1 MNKKFLSAIL
11 FGALMVS
18 STGTFVSCKDYDDDI
33 DELTSRVDGVEGQI
47 KDLEAK
53 INAANWITSVTP
65 ATGGFTVAFNDG
77 SSYTITNGKDGEA
90 GAAGTEWTIS
100 EDGFWVCNG
109 EKTTV
114 KAVGQDGAQGEPG
127 KDAQPEVKKEN
138 GKWYLWNGTEFEE
151 FAGATPATNVPY
163 YYADP
168 TDPNNYVIMVV
179 CDKDGKNEKSVRL
192 PLNEGLAQITVL
204 ENNFNIA
211 YSIAKEGTAWPK
223 WEGGSKEKPAKGEY
237 MVALQT
243 LVDEQKKTV
252 ANFDAQL
259 ASAKKK
265 AASYKQQLEDQTA
278 QIKKLEEEAAA
289 KKKKEEEAR
298 KKQEQERK
306 QQQQANQ
313 TQTIDTGNGAQ
324 QTTGGD
330 PAQVDTGDDAQTT
343 DPGTVDTGNT
353 GKGTDSMNA
362 GAGAVTGGSGVGQQA
377 ANYACNFV
385 GNPYKFGGTSLTN
398 GTDCSG
404 FTQAVYAH
412 FGISLPRDSYS
423 QRSCGTEV
431 SYANAQ
437 PGDIICYAG
446 HVALYLGN
454 GQIVH
459 ASTERTGITYGYAT
473 YRTIL
478 SVRRVS

>member
-1 MNKKFLSAIL
+1 MQKRVCCILLSLIMLMEIVVPVRATTISGVKKEQQKTQNNLNSVNQQITAIQSNQAQAQEQLDQLSDQLVDIL
-11 FGALMVS
+11 TSIDICQDEIAVKEKEIEQAK
-18 STGTFVSCKDYDDDI
+18 KDYEDARKKEEDQYASMKKRIQFMYEQGDSAYLQVLLESQNYADMVNKADYI
-33 DELTSRVDGVEGQI
+33 ESLYEYDKQLLVGYVESKNQVAELKGRLEDEEA
-47 KDLEAK
+47 DLEAS
-53 INAANWITSVTP
+53 N
-65 ATGGFTVAFNDG
+65 
-77 SSYTITNGKDGEA
+77 YELQQEEA
-90 GAAGTEWTIS
+90 
-100 EDGFWVCNG
+100 
-109 EKTTV
+109 
-114 KAVGQDGAQGEPG
+114 
-127 KDAQPEVKKEN
+127 
-138 GKWYLWNGTEFEE
+138 
-151 FAGATPATNVPY
+151 
-163 YYADP
+163 
-168 TDPNNYVIMVV
+168 
-179 CDKDGKNEKSVRL
+179 
-192 PLNEGLAQITVL
+192 
-204 ENNFNIA
+204 
-211 YSIAKEGTAWPK
+211 
-223 WEGGSKEKPAKGEY
+223 
-237 MVALQT
+237 ALQT

-252 ANFDAQL
+252 ADFDAQL

-324 QTTGGD
+324 QTTGDD

-343 DPGTVDTGNT
+343 DPGTVDT

>member
-1 MNKKFLSAIL
+1 MMQKRVCCILLSLIMLMEIVVPVRATTISGVKKEQQKTQNNLNSVNQQITAIQSNQAQAQEELDQLSDQLVDIL
-11 FGALMVS
+11 TSIDICQDEIAVKEKEIEQAK
-18 STGTFVSCKDYDDDI
+18 KDYEDARKKEEDQYASMKKRIQFMYEQGDSAYLQVLLESQNYADMVNKADYI
-33 DELTSRVDGVEGQI
+33 ESLYEYDKQLLAGYVESKNQVAELKGRLEDEEA
-47 KDLEAK
+47 DLEAS
-53 INAANWITSVTP
+53 N
-65 ATGGFTVAFNDG
+65 
-77 SSYTITNGKDGEA
+77 YELQQEEA
-90 GAAGTEWTIS
+90 
-100 EDGFWVCNG
+100 
-109 EKTTV
+109 
-114 KAVGQDGAQGEPG
+114 
-127 KDAQPEVKKEN
+127 
-138 GKWYLWNGTEFEE
+138 
-151 FAGATPATNVPY
+151 
-163 YYADP
+163 
-168 TDPNNYVIMVV
+168 
-179 CDKDGKNEKSVRL
+179 
-192 PLNEGLAQITVL
+192 
-204 ENNFNIA
+204 
-211 YSIAKEGTAWPK
+211 
-223 WEGGSKEKPAKGEY
+223 
-237 MVALQT
+237 ALQT

-252 ANFDAQL
+252 ADFDAQL

-265 AASYKQQLEDQTA
+265 AASYKQQLENQTA

-324 QTTGGD
+324 QTTGDD
-330 PAQVDTGDDAQTT
+330 PAQVDPGDGAQTT
-343 DPGTVDTGNT
+343 DPGTVDT

>member
-1 MNKKFLSAIL
+1 MMQKRVCCILLSLIMLMEIVVPVRATTISGVKKEQQKTQNNLNSVNQQITAIQSNQAQAQEELDQLSDQLVDIL
-11 FGALMVS
+11 TSIDICQDEIAVKEKEIEQAK
-18 STGTFVSCKDYDDDI
+18 KDYEDARKKEEDQYASMKKRIQFMYEQGDSAYLQVLLESQNYADMVNKADYI
-33 DELTSRVDGVEGQI
+33 ESLYEYDKQLLAGYVESKNQVAELKGRLEDEEA
-47 KDLEAK
+47 DLEAS
-53 INAANWITSVTP
+53 N
-65 ATGGFTVAFNDG
+65 
-77 SSYTITNGKDGEA
+77 YELQQEEA
-90 GAAGTEWTIS
+90 
-100 EDGFWVCNG
+100 
-109 EKTTV
+109 
-114 KAVGQDGAQGEPG
+114 
-127 KDAQPEVKKEN
+127 
-138 GKWYLWNGTEFEE
+138 
-151 FAGATPATNVPY
+151 
-163 YYADP
+163 
-168 TDPNNYVIMVV
+168 
-179 CDKDGKNEKSVRL
+179 
-192 PLNEGLAQITVL
+192 
-204 ENNFNIA
+204 
-211 YSIAKEGTAWPK
+211 
-223 WEGGSKEKPAKGEY
+223 
-237 MVALQT
+237 ALQT

-252 ANFDAQL
+252 ADFDAQL

-306 QQQQANQ
+306 QQQQASQ

-324 QTTGGD
+324 QTTGDD

-343 DPGTVDTGNT
+343 DSGTVDT

>member
-1 MNKKFLSAIL
+1 MQKRVCCILLSFIMLMEIVVPVRATTISGVKKEQQKTQNNLNSVNQQITAIQSDQAQAQEELDQLSDQLVDIL
-11 FGALMVS
+11 TSIDICQDEIAVKEKEIEQAK
-18 STGTFVSCKDYDDDI
+18 KDYEDARKKEEDQYASMKKRIQFMYEQGDSAYMQVLLESQNYADMVNKADYI
-33 DELTSRVDGVEGQI
+33 ESLYEYDKQLLAGYVESKNQVAELKGRLEDEEA
-47 KDLEAK
+47 DLEAS
-53 INAANWITSVTP
+53 N
-65 ATGGFTVAFNDG
+65 
-77 SSYTITNGKDGEA
+77 YELQQEEA
-90 GAAGTEWTIS
+90 
-100 EDGFWVCNG
+100 
-109 EKTTV
+109 
-114 KAVGQDGAQGEPG
+114 
-127 KDAQPEVKKEN
+127 
-138 GKWYLWNGTEFEE
+138 
-151 FAGATPATNVPY
+151 
-163 YYADP
+163 
-168 TDPNNYVIMVV
+168 
-179 CDKDGKNEKSVRL
+179 
-192 PLNEGLAQITVL
+192 
-204 ENNFNIA
+204 
-211 YSIAKEGTAWPK
+211 
-223 WEGGSKEKPAKGEY
+223 
-237 MVALQT
+237 ALQT

-343 DPGTVDTGNT
+343 DPGTVDT

>member
-1 MNKKFLSAIL
+1 MQKRVCCILLSLIMFMEIVVPVRATTISGVKKEQQKTQNNLNSVNQQITAIQSDQAQAQEELDQLSDQLVDIL
-11 FGALMVS
+11 TSIDICQDEIAVKEKEIEQAK
-18 STGTFVSCKDYDDDI
+18 KDYEDARKKEEDQYASMKKRIQFMYEQGDSAYMQVLLESQNYADMVNKADYI
-33 DELTSRVDGVEGQI
+33 ESLYEYDKQLLAGYVESKNQVAELKGRLEDEEA
-47 KDLEAK
+47 DLEAS
-53 INAANWITSVTP
+53 N
-65 ATGGFTVAFNDG
+65 
-77 SSYTITNGKDGEA
+77 YELQQEEA
-90 GAAGTEWTIS
+90 
-100 EDGFWVCNG
+100 
-109 EKTTV
+109 
-114 KAVGQDGAQGEPG
+114 
-127 KDAQPEVKKEN
+127 
-138 GKWYLWNGTEFEE
+138 
-151 FAGATPATNVPY
+151 
-163 YYADP
+163 
-168 TDPNNYVIMVV
+168 
-179 CDKDGKNEKSVRL
+179 
-192 PLNEGLAQITVL
+192 
-204 ENNFNIA
+204 
-211 YSIAKEGTAWPK
+211 
-223 WEGGSKEKPAKGEY
+223 
-237 MVALQT
+237 ALQT

-252 ANFDAQL
+252 ADFDAQL

-324 QTTGGD
+324 QTTGDD

-343 DPGTVDTGNT
+343 DPGTVDT

>member
-1 MNKKFLSAIL
+1 MQKRVCCILLSLIMLMEIVVPVRATTISGVKKEQQKTQNNLNSVNQQITAIQSNQAQAQEELDQLSDQLVDIL
-11 FGALMVS
+11 TSIDICQDEIAVKEKEIEQAK
-18 STGTFVSCKDYDDDI
+18 KDYEDARKKEEDQYASMKKRIQFMYEQGDSAYLQVLLESQNYADMVNKADYI
-33 DELTSRVDGVEGQI
+33 ESLYEYDKQLLAGYVESKNQVAELKGRLEDEEA
-47 KDLEAK
+47 DLEAS
-53 INAANWITSVTP
+53 N
-65 ATGGFTVAFNDG
+65 
-77 SSYTITNGKDGEA
+77 YELQQEEA
-90 GAAGTEWTIS
+90 
-100 EDGFWVCNG
+100 
-109 EKTTV
+109 
-114 KAVGQDGAQGEPG
+114 
-127 KDAQPEVKKEN
+127 
-138 GKWYLWNGTEFEE
+138 
-151 FAGATPATNVPY
+151 
-163 YYADP
+163 
-168 TDPNNYVIMVV
+168 
-179 CDKDGKNEKSVRL
+179 
-192 PLNEGLAQITVL
+192 
-204 ENNFNIA
+204 
-211 YSIAKEGTAWPK
+211 
-223 WEGGSKEKPAKGEY
+223 
-237 MVALQT
+237 ALQT

-252 ANFDAQL
+252 ADFDAQL

-289 KKKKEEEAR
+289 KKKREEEAR

-324 QTTGGD
+324 QTTGDD

-343 DPGTVDTGNT
+343 DPGTVDT

>member
-1 MNKKFLSAIL
+1 MFTEIVVPVRATTISGVKKEQQKTQNNLNSVNQQITAIQSNQAQAQEQLDQLSDQLVDIL
-11 FGALMVS
+11 TSIDICQDEIAVKEKEIEQAK
-18 STGTFVSCKDYDDDI
+18 KDYEDARKKEEDQYASMKKRIQFMYEQGDSAYLQVLLESQNYADMVNKADYI
-33 DELTSRVDGVEGQI
+33 ESLYEYDKQLLAGYVESKDQVAELKGRLEDEEA
-47 KDLEAK
+47 DLEAS
-53 INAANWITSVTP
+53 N
-65 ATGGFTVAFNDG
+65 
-77 SSYTITNGKDGEA
+77 YELQQEEA
-90 GAAGTEWTIS
+90 
-100 EDGFWVCNG
+100 
-109 EKTTV
+109 
-114 KAVGQDGAQGEPG
+114 
-127 KDAQPEVKKEN
+127 
-138 GKWYLWNGTEFEE
+138 
-151 FAGATPATNVPY
+151 
-163 YYADP
+163 
-168 TDPNNYVIMVV
+168 
-179 CDKDGKNEKSVRL
+179 
-192 PLNEGLAQITVL
+192 
-204 ENNFNIA
+204 
-211 YSIAKEGTAWPK
+211 
-223 WEGGSKEKPAKGEY
+223 
-237 MVALQT
+237 ALQT

-252 ANFDAQL
+252 ADFDAQL

-313 TQTIDTGNGAQ
+313 TQTVDTGNGAQ
-324 QTTGGD
+324 QTTGDD

-343 DPGTVDTGNT
+343 DPGTVDTGNDS
-353 GKGTDSMNA
+353 KGTDSMNA

>member
-1 MNKKFLSAIL
+1 MQKRVCCILLSLIMIMEIVVPVRATTISGVKKEQQKTQNNLNSVNQQITAIQSNQAQAQEELDQLSDRLVDIL
-11 FGALMVS
+11 TSIDICQDEIAVKEKEIEQAK
-18 STGTFVSCKDYDDDI
+18 KDYEDARKKEEDQYASMKKRIQFMYEQGDSAYLQVLLESQNYADMVNKADYI
-33 DELTSRVDGVEGQI
+33 ESLYEYDKQLLAGYVESKNQVAELKGRLEDEEA
-47 KDLEAK
+47 DLEAS
-53 INAANWITSVTP
+53 N
-65 ATGGFTVAFNDG
+65 
-77 SSYTITNGKDGEA
+77 YELQQEEA
-90 GAAGTEWTIS
+90 
-100 EDGFWVCNG
+100 
-109 EKTTV
+109 
-114 KAVGQDGAQGEPG
+114 
-127 KDAQPEVKKEN
+127 
-138 GKWYLWNGTEFEE
+138 
-151 FAGATPATNVPY
+151 
-163 YYADP
+163 
-168 TDPNNYVIMVV
+168 
-179 CDKDGKNEKSVRL
+179 
-192 PLNEGLAQITVL
+192 
-204 ENNFNIA
+204 
-211 YSIAKEGTAWPK
+211 
-223 WEGGSKEKPAKGEY
+223 
-237 MVALQT
+237 ALQT

-252 ANFDAQL
+252 ADFDAQL

-324 QTTGGD
+324 QTTGDD
-330 PAQVDTGDDAQTT
+330 PAQVDPGDGAQTT
-343 DPGTVDTGNT
+343 DPGTVDT

>member
-1 MNKKFLSAIL
+1 MQKRVCCIL
-11 FGALMVS
+11 LGLIMLMEIAVP
-18 STGTFVSCKDYDDDI
+18 V
-33 DELTSRVDGVEGQI
+33 R
-47 KDLEAK
+47 
-53 INAANWITSVTP
+53 
-65 ATGGFTVAFNDG
+65 AT
-77 SSYTITNGKDGEA
+77 
-90 GAAGTEWTIS
+90 TIS
-100 EDGFWVCNG
+100 G
-109 EKTTV
+109 
-114 KAVGQDGAQGEPG
+114 
-127 KDAQPEVKKEN
+127 VKKEQQKTQN
-138 GKWYLWNGTEFEE
+138 NLNSVNQQITAIQSNQAQAQEELDQLSDQLVDILTSIDICQDEIAVKEKEIEQAKKDYEDAQKKEDDQYASMKKRIQFMYEQGDSAYLQVLLESQN
-151 FAGATPATNVPY
+151 
-163 YYADP
+163 YADMVNKA
-168 TDPNNYVIMVV
+168 DYIESLYEYDKQLLSDYVESKNQVAELKGRLEDEEADLQASNY
-179 CDKDGKNEKSVRL
+179 EL
-192 PLNEGLAQITVL
+192 QQEEA
-204 ENNFNIA
+204 
-211 YSIAKEGTAWPK
+211 
-223 WEGGSKEKPAKGEY
+223 
-237 MVALQT
+237 ALQT

-265 AASYKQQLEDQTA
+265 AATYKQQLEDQTA

-306 QQQQANQ
+306 QQQAGQ
-313 TQTIDTGNGAQ
+313 TPAVDTGNGTQ
-324 QTTGGD
+324 QTTGDD
-330 PAQVDTGDDAQTT
+330 PAQVDTGDNSQTT
-343 DPGTVDTGNT
+343 DPGTVDTNEN
-353 GKGTDSMNA
+353 KGTDSMNA

-412 FGISLPRDSYS
+412 FGISIPRDSYS

>member
-1 MNKKFLSAIL
+1 MQKRVCCILLSLIMFMEIVVPVRATTISGVKKEQQKTQNNLNSVNQQITAIQSNQAQAQEQLDQLSDQLVDIL
-11 FGALMVS
+11 TSIDICQDEIAVKEKEIEQAK
-18 STGTFVSCKDYDDDI
+18 KDYEDARKKEEDQYASMKKRIQFMYEQGDSAYLQVLLESQNYADMVNKADYI
-33 DELTSRVDGVEGQI
+33 ESLYEYDKQLLAGYVESKNQVAELKGRLEDEEA
-47 KDLEAK
+47 DLEAS
-53 INAANWITSVTP
+53 N
-65 ATGGFTVAFNDG
+65 
-77 SSYTITNGKDGEA
+77 YELQQEEA
-90 GAAGTEWTIS
+90 
-100 EDGFWVCNG
+100 
-109 EKTTV
+109 
-114 KAVGQDGAQGEPG
+114 
-127 KDAQPEVKKEN
+127 
-138 GKWYLWNGTEFEE
+138 
-151 FAGATPATNVPY
+151 
-163 YYADP
+163 
-168 TDPNNYVIMVV
+168 
-179 CDKDGKNEKSVRL
+179 
-192 PLNEGLAQITVL
+192 
-204 ENNFNIA
+204 
-211 YSIAKEGTAWPK
+211 
-223 WEGGSKEKPAKGEY
+223 
-237 MVALQT
+237 ALQT

-252 ANFDAQL
+252 ADFDAQL

-306 QQQQANQ
+306 KQQQANQ
-313 TQTIDTGNGAQ
+313 AQTVDTGNGAQ
-324 QTTGGD
+324 QTTGDD
-330 PAQVDTGDDAQTT
+330 PAQVDTGDDVQTT
-343 DPGTVDTGNT
+343 DPGTVDTGNDS
-353 GKGTDSMNA
+353 KGTDSMNA

>member
-1 MNKKFLSAIL
+1 MQKRVCCILLSLIMLMEIVVPVRATTISGVKKEQQKTQNNLNSVNQQITAIQSNQAQAQEELDQLSDQLVDIL
-11 FGALMVS
+11 TSIDICQDEIAVKEKEIEQAK
-18 STGTFVSCKDYDDDI
+18 KDYEDARKKEEDQYASMKKRIQFMYEQGDSAYLQVLLESQNYADMVNKADYI
-33 DELTSRVDGVEGQI
+33 ESLYEYDKQLLAGYVESKNQVAELKGRLEDEEA
-47 KDLEAK
+47 DLEAS
-53 INAANWITSVTP
+53 N
-65 ATGGFTVAFNDG
+65 
-77 SSYTITNGKDGEA
+77 YELQQEEA
-90 GAAGTEWTIS
+90 
-100 EDGFWVCNG
+100 
-109 EKTTV
+109 
-114 KAVGQDGAQGEPG
+114 
-127 KDAQPEVKKEN
+127 
-138 GKWYLWNGTEFEE
+138 
-151 FAGATPATNVPY
+151 
-163 YYADP
+163 
-168 TDPNNYVIMVV
+168 
-179 CDKDGKNEKSVRL
+179 
-192 PLNEGLAQITVL
+192 
-204 ENNFNIA
+204 
-211 YSIAKEGTAWPK
+211 
-223 WEGGSKEKPAKGEY
+223 
-237 MVALQT
+237 ALQT

-252 ANFDAQL
+252 ADFDAQL

-324 QTTGGD
+324 QTTGDD
-330 PAQVDTGDDAQTT
+330 PAQVDPGDDAQTT
-343 DPGTVDTGNT
+343 DPGTVDT

>member
-1 MNKKFLSAIL
+1 MQKRVCCILLSLIMLMEIVVPVRATTISGVKKEQQKTQNNLNSVNQQITAIQSNQAQAQEQLDQLSDQLVDIL
-11 FGALMVS
+11 TSIDICQDEIAVKEKEIEQAK
-18 STGTFVSCKDYDDDI
+18 KDYEDARKKEEDQYASMKKRIQFMYEQGDSAYLQVLLESQNYADMVNKADYI
-33 DELTSRVDGVEGQI
+33 ESLYEYDKQLLAGYVESKNQVAELKGRLEDEEA
-47 KDLEAK
+47 DLEAS
-53 INAANWITSVTP
+53 N
-65 ATGGFTVAFNDG
+65 
-77 SSYTITNGKDGEA
+77 YELQQEEA
-90 GAAGTEWTIS
+90 
-100 EDGFWVCNG
+100 
-109 EKTTV
+109 
-114 KAVGQDGAQGEPG
+114 
-127 KDAQPEVKKEN
+127 
-138 GKWYLWNGTEFEE
+138 
-151 FAGATPATNVPY
+151 
-163 YYADP
+163 
-168 TDPNNYVIMVV
+168 
-179 CDKDGKNEKSVRL
+179 
-192 PLNEGLAQITVL
+192 
-204 ENNFNIA
+204 
-211 YSIAKEGTAWPK
+211 
-223 WEGGSKEKPAKGEY
+223 
-237 MVALQT
+237 ALQT

-252 ANFDAQL
+252 ADFDAQL

-313 TQTIDTGNGAQ
+313 TRTIDTGNGAQ

>member
-1 MNKKFLSAIL
+1 MQKRVCCILLSFIMLMEIVVPVRATTISGVKKEQQKTQNNLNSVNQQITAIQSDQAQAQEELDQLSDQLVDIL
-11 FGALMVS
+11 TSIDICQDEIEVKEKEIKKEK
-18 STGTFVSCKDYDDDI
+18 KDYEDARKKEEDQYASMKKRIQFMYEQGDSAYLQVLLESQNYADMVNKADYI
-33 DELTSRVDGVEGQI
+33 ESLYEYDKQLLAGYVESKNQVAELKGRLEDEEA
-47 KDLEAK
+47 DLEAS
-53 INAANWITSVTP
+53 N
-65 ATGGFTVAFNDG
+65 
-77 SSYTITNGKDGEA
+77 YELQQEEA
-90 GAAGTEWTIS
+90 
-100 EDGFWVCNG
+100 
-109 EKTTV
+109 
-114 KAVGQDGAQGEPG
+114 
-127 KDAQPEVKKEN
+127 
-138 GKWYLWNGTEFEE
+138 
-151 FAGATPATNVPY
+151 
-163 YYADP
+163 
-168 TDPNNYVIMVV
+168 
-179 CDKDGKNEKSVRL
+179 
-192 PLNEGLAQITVL
+192 
-204 ENNFNIA
+204 
-211 YSIAKEGTAWPK
+211 
-223 WEGGSKEKPAKGEY
+223 
-237 MVALQT
+237 ALQT

-306 QQQQANQ
+306 QQQANQ

>member
-1 MNKKFLSAIL
+1 MQKRVCCILLSLIM
-11 FGALMVS
+11 LMEIV
-18 STGTFVSCKDYDDDI
+18 VPV
-33 DELTSRVDGVEGQI
+33 R
-47 KDLEAK
+47 
-53 INAANWITSVTP
+53 
-65 ATGGFTVAFNDG
+65 AT
-77 SSYTITNGKDGEA
+77 
-90 GAAGTEWTIS
+90 TIS
-100 EDGFWVCNG
+100 G
-109 EKTTV
+109 
-114 KAVGQDGAQGEPG
+114 
-127 KDAQPEVKKEN
+127 VKKEQQKTQN
-138 GKWYLWNGTEFEE
+138 NLNSVNQQITAIQSNQAQAQEELDQLSDQLVDILTSIDICQDEIAVKEKEIEQAKKDYEDARKKEEDQYASMKKRIQFMYEQGDSAYLQVLLESQN
-151 FAGATPATNVPY
+151 
-163 YYADP
+163 YADMVNKA
-168 TDPNNYVIMVV
+168 DYIESLYEYDKQLLAGYVESKNQVAELKGRLEDEEAGLEASNY
-179 CDKDGKNEKSVRL
+179 EL
-192 PLNEGLAQITVL
+192 QQEEA
-204 ENNFNIA
+204 
-211 YSIAKEGTAWPK
+211 
-223 WEGGSKEKPAKGEY
+223 
-237 MVALQT
+237 ALQT

-252 ANFDAQL
+252 ADFDAQL

-324 QTTGGD
+324 QTTGDD

-343 DPGTVDTGNT
+343 DPGTVDT

>member
-1 MNKKFLSAIL
+1 MQKRVCCILLSLIMFMEIVVPVRATTISGVKKEQQKTQNNLNSVNQQITAIQSNQAQAQEQLDQLSDQLVDIL
-11 FGALMVS
+11 TSIDICQDEIAVKEKEIEQAK
-18 STGTFVSCKDYDDDI
+18 KDYEDARKKEEDQYASMKKRIQFMYEQGDSAYLQVLLESQNYADMVNKADYI
-33 DELTSRVDGVEGQI
+33 ESLYEYDKQLLAGYVESKNQVAELKGRLEDEEA
-47 KDLEAK
+47 DLEAS
-53 INAANWITSVTP
+53 N
-65 ATGGFTVAFNDG
+65 
-77 SSYTITNGKDGEA
+77 YELQQEEA
-90 GAAGTEWTIS
+90 
-100 EDGFWVCNG
+100 
-109 EKTTV
+109 
-114 KAVGQDGAQGEPG
+114 
-127 KDAQPEVKKEN
+127 
-138 GKWYLWNGTEFEE
+138 
-151 FAGATPATNVPY
+151 
-163 YYADP
+163 
-168 TDPNNYVIMVV
+168 
-179 CDKDGKNEKSVRL
+179 
-192 PLNEGLAQITVL
+192 
-204 ENNFNIA
+204 
-211 YSIAKEGTAWPK
+211 
-223 WEGGSKEKPAKGEY
+223 
-237 MVALQT
+237 ALQT

-252 ANFDAQL
+252 ADFDAQL

-324 QTTGGD
+324 QTTGDD

-343 DPGTVDTGNT
+343 DPGTVDT

>member
-1 MNKKFLSAIL
+1 MQKRVCCILLSLIMLMEIVVPVRATTISGVKKEQQKTQNNLNSVNQQITAIQSNQAQAQEELDQLSDQLVDIL
-11 FGALMVS
+11 TSIDICQDEIAVKEKEIEQAK
-18 STGTFVSCKDYDDDI
+18 KDYEDARKKEEDQYASMKKRIQFMYEQGDSAYLQVLLESQNYADMVNKADYI
-33 DELTSRVDGVEGQI
+33 ESLYEYDKQLLAGYVESKNQVAELKGRLEDEEA
-47 KDLEAK
+47 DLEAS
-53 INAANWITSVTP
+53 N
-65 ATGGFTVAFNDG
+65 
-77 SSYTITNGKDGEA
+77 YELQQEEA
-90 GAAGTEWTIS
+90 
-100 EDGFWVCNG
+100 
-109 EKTTV
+109 
-114 KAVGQDGAQGEPG
+114 
-127 KDAQPEVKKEN
+127 
-138 GKWYLWNGTEFEE
+138 
-151 FAGATPATNVPY
+151 
-163 YYADP
+163 
-168 TDPNNYVIMVV
+168 
-179 CDKDGKNEKSVRL
+179 
-192 PLNEGLAQITVL
+192 
-204 ENNFNIA
+204 
-211 YSIAKEGTAWPK
+211 
-223 WEGGSKEKPAKGEY
+223 
-237 MVALQT
+237 ALQT

-252 ANFDAQL
+252 ADFDAQL

-289 KKKKEEEAR
+289 KKKKEEEAK

-324 QTTGGD
+324 QTTGDD

-343 DPGTVDTGNT
+343 DPGTVDT

>member
-1 MNKKFLSAIL
+1 MQKRVCCILLSLIMFMEIVVPVRATTISGVKKEQQKTQNNLNSVNQQITAIQSNQAQAQEEL
-11 FGALMVS
+11 DQLNDQLVDILTSIDICQDEIAVKEKEIEQAK
-18 STGTFVSCKDYDDDI
+18 KDYEDARKKEEDQYASMKKRIQFMYEQGDSAYLQVLLESQNYADMVNKADYI
-33 DELTSRVDGVEGQI
+33 ESLYEYDKQLLAGYVESKNQVAELKGRLEDEEA
-47 KDLEAK
+47 DLEAS
-53 INAANWITSVTP
+53 N
-65 ATGGFTVAFNDG
+65 
-77 SSYTITNGKDGEA
+77 YELQQEEA
-90 GAAGTEWTIS
+90 
-100 EDGFWVCNG
+100 
-109 EKTTV
+109 
-114 KAVGQDGAQGEPG
+114 
-127 KDAQPEVKKEN
+127 
-138 GKWYLWNGTEFEE
+138 
-151 FAGATPATNVPY
+151 
-163 YYADP
+163 
-168 TDPNNYVIMVV
+168 
-179 CDKDGKNEKSVRL
+179 
-192 PLNEGLAQITVL
+192 
-204 ENNFNIA
+204 
-211 YSIAKEGTAWPK
+211 
-223 WEGGSKEKPAKGEY
+223 
-237 MVALQT
+237 ALQT

-252 ANFDAQL
+252 ADFDAQL

-324 QTTGGD
+324 QTTGDD

-343 DPGTVDTGNT
+343 DPGTVDT

>member
-1 MNKKFLSAIL
+1 MMKKRVCCILLSLIMFMEIVVPVRATTISGVKKEQQKTQNNLNSVNQQITAIQSDQAQAQEEL
-11 FGALMVS
+11 DQLSDRLVDILTSIDICQDEIAVKEKEIEQAK
-18 STGTFVSCKDYDDDI
+18 KDYEDARKKEEDQYASMKKRIQFMYEQGDSAYLQVLLESQNYADMVNKADYI
-33 DELTSRVDGVEGQI
+33 ESLYEYDKQLLAGYVESKNQVAELKGRLEDEEA
-47 KDLEAK
+47 DLEAS
-53 INAANWITSVTP
+53 N
-65 ATGGFTVAFNDG
+65 
-77 SSYTITNGKDGEA
+77 YELQQEEA
-90 GAAGTEWTIS
+90 
-100 EDGFWVCNG
+100 
-109 EKTTV
+109 
-114 KAVGQDGAQGEPG
+114 
-127 KDAQPEVKKEN
+127 
-138 GKWYLWNGTEFEE
+138 
-151 FAGATPATNVPY
+151 
-163 YYADP
+163 
-168 TDPNNYVIMVV
+168 
-179 CDKDGKNEKSVRL
+179 
-192 PLNEGLAQITVL
+192 
-204 ENNFNIA
+204 
-211 YSIAKEGTAWPK
+211 
-223 WEGGSKEKPAKGEY
+223 
-237 MVALQT
+237 ALQT

-252 ANFDAQL
+252 ADFDAQL

-324 QTTGGD
+324 QTTGDD

-343 DPGTVDTGNT
+343 DPGTVDT

>member
-1 MNKKFLSAIL
+1 MQKRVCCILLSLIMLMEIVVPVRATTISGVKKEQQKTQNNLNSVNQQITAIQSNQAQAQEELDQLSDQLVDIL
-11 FGALMVS
+11 TSIDICQDEIAVKEKEIEQAK
-18 STGTFVSCKDYDDDI
+18 KDYEDARKKEEDQYASMKKRIQFMYEQGDSAYLQVLLESQNYADMVNKADYI
-33 DELTSRVDGVEGQI
+33 ESLYEYDKQLLAGYVESKNQVAELKGRLEDEEA
-47 KDLEAK
+47 DLEAS
-53 INAANWITSVTP
+53 N
-65 ATGGFTVAFNDG
+65 
-77 SSYTITNGKDGEA
+77 YELQQEEA
-90 GAAGTEWTIS
+90 
-100 EDGFWVCNG
+100 
-109 EKTTV
+109 
-114 KAVGQDGAQGEPG
+114 
-127 KDAQPEVKKEN
+127 
-138 GKWYLWNGTEFEE
+138 
-151 FAGATPATNVPY
+151 
-163 YYADP
+163 
-168 TDPNNYVIMVV
+168 
-179 CDKDGKNEKSVRL
+179 
-192 PLNEGLAQITVL
+192 
-204 ENNFNIA
+204 
-211 YSIAKEGTAWPK
+211 
-223 WEGGSKEKPAKGEY
+223 
-237 MVALQT
+237 ALQT

-252 ANFDAQL
+252 ADFDAQL

-306 QQQQANQ
+306 QQQQASQ

-324 QTTGGD
+324 QTTGDD

-343 DPGTVDTGNT
+343 DPGTVDT

>member
-1 MNKKFLSAIL
+1 MQKRVCCILLSLIMFMEIVVPVRATTISGVKKEQQKTQNNLNSVNQQITAIQSDQAQAQEQLDQLSDQLVDIL
-11 FGALMVS
+11 TSIDICQDEIAVKEKEIEQAK
-18 STGTFVSCKDYDDDI
+18 KDYEDARKKEEDQYASMKKRIQFMYEQGDSAYLQVLLESQNYADMVNKADYI
-33 DELTSRVDGVEGQI
+33 ESLYEYDKQLLAGYVESKNQVAKLKGRLEDEEA
-47 KDLEAK
+47 DLEAS
-53 INAANWITSVTP
+53 N
-65 ATGGFTVAFNDG
+65 
-77 SSYTITNGKDGEA
+77 YELQQEEA
-90 GAAGTEWTIS
+90 
-100 EDGFWVCNG
+100 
-109 EKTTV
+109 
-114 KAVGQDGAQGEPG
+114 
-127 KDAQPEVKKEN
+127 
-138 GKWYLWNGTEFEE
+138 
-151 FAGATPATNVPY
+151 
-163 YYADP
+163 
-168 TDPNNYVIMVV
+168 
-179 CDKDGKNEKSVRL
+179 
-192 PLNEGLAQITVL
+192 
-204 ENNFNIA
+204 
-211 YSIAKEGTAWPK
+211 
-223 WEGGSKEKPAKGEY
+223 
-237 MVALQT
+237 ALQT

-252 ANFDAQL
+252 ADFDAQL

-306 QQQQANQ
+306 QQQQASQ

-324 QTTGGD
+324 QTTGDD

-343 DPGTVDTGNT
+343 DPGTVDT

>member
-1 MNKKFLSAIL
+1 MQKRVCCILLSLIVLMEIVVPVRATTISGVKKEQQKTQNNLNSVNQQITAIQSNQAQAQEELDQLSDQLVDIL
-11 FGALMVS
+11 TSIDICQDEIAVKEKEIEQAK
-18 STGTFVSCKDYDDDI
+18 KDYEDARKKEEDQYASMKKRIQFMYEQGDSAYLQVLLESQNYADMVNKADYI
-33 DELTSRVDGVEGQI
+33 ESLYEYDKQLLAGYVESKNQVAELKGRLEDEEA
-47 KDLEAK
+47 DLEAS
-53 INAANWITSVTP
+53 N
-65 ATGGFTVAFNDG
+65 
-77 SSYTITNGKDGEA
+77 YELQQEEA
-90 GAAGTEWTIS
+90 
-100 EDGFWVCNG
+100 
-109 EKTTV
+109 
-114 KAVGQDGAQGEPG
+114 
-127 KDAQPEVKKEN
+127 
-138 GKWYLWNGTEFEE
+138 
-151 FAGATPATNVPY
+151 
-163 YYADP
+163 
-168 TDPNNYVIMVV
+168 
-179 CDKDGKNEKSVRL
+179 
-192 PLNEGLAQITVL
+192 
-204 ENNFNIA
+204 
-211 YSIAKEGTAWPK
+211 
-223 WEGGSKEKPAKGEY
+223 
-237 MVALQT
+237 ALQT

-252 ANFDAQL
+252 ADFDAQL

-324 QTTGGD
+324 QTTGDD
-330 PAQVDTGDDAQTT
+330 PAQVDPGDDAQTT
-343 DPGTVDTGNT
+343 DPGTVDT

>member
-1 MNKKFLSAIL
+1 MQKRVCCILLSLIMLMEIVVPVRATTISGVKKEQQKTQNNLNSVNQQITAIQSNQAQAQEELDQLSDQLVDIL
-11 FGALMVS
+11 TSIDICQDEIAVKEKEIEQAK
-18 STGTFVSCKDYDDDI
+18 KDYEDARKKEEDQYASMKKRIQFMYEQGDSAYLQVLLESQNYADMVNKADYI
-33 DELTSRVDGVEGQI
+33 ESLYEYDKQLLAGYVESKNQVAELKGRLEDEEA
-47 KDLEAK
+47 DLEAS
-53 INAANWITSVTP
+53 N
-65 ATGGFTVAFNDG
+65 
-77 SSYTITNGKDGEA
+77 YELQQEEA
-90 GAAGTEWTIS
+90 
-100 EDGFWVCNG
+100 
-109 EKTTV
+109 
-114 KAVGQDGAQGEPG
+114 
-127 KDAQPEVKKEN
+127 
-138 GKWYLWNGTEFEE
+138 
-151 FAGATPATNVPY
+151 
-163 YYADP
+163 
-168 TDPNNYVIMVV
+168 
-179 CDKDGKNEKSVRL
+179 
-192 PLNEGLAQITVL
+192 
-204 ENNFNIA
+204 
-211 YSIAKEGTAWPK
+211 
-223 WEGGSKEKPAKGEY
+223 
-237 MVALQT
+237 ALQT

-252 ANFDAQL
+252 ADFDAQL

-306 QQQQANQ
+306 QQQQASQ

-324 QTTGGD
+324 QTTGDD

-343 DPGTVDTGNT
+343 DPGTVDT

-398 GTDCSG
+398 GTACSG

-412 FGISLPRDSYS
+412 VGISLPRDSYS

>member
-1 MNKKFLSAIL
+1 MQKRVCCILLSFIMLMEIVVPVRATTISGIKKEQQKTQNNLNSVNQQITAIQSNQAQAQEELDQLSDQLVDIL
-11 FGALMVS
+11 TSIDICQDEIAVKEKEIEQAK
-18 STGTFVSCKDYDDDI
+18 KDYEDARKKEEDQYASMKKRIQFMYEQGDSAYLQVLLESQNYADMVNKADYI
-33 DELTSRVDGVEGQI
+33 ESLYEYDKQLLAGYVESKNQVAELKGRLEDEEA
-47 KDLEAK
+47 DLEAS
-53 INAANWITSVTP
+53 N
-65 ATGGFTVAFNDG
+65 
-77 SSYTITNGKDGEA
+77 YELQQEEA
-90 GAAGTEWTIS
+90 
-100 EDGFWVCNG
+100 V
-109 EKTTV
+109 
-114 KAVGQDGAQGEPG
+114 
-127 KDAQPEVKKEN
+127 
-138 GKWYLWNGTEFEE
+138 
-151 FAGATPATNVPY
+151 
-163 YYADP
+163 
-168 TDPNNYVIMVV
+168 
-179 CDKDGKNEKSVRL
+179 
-192 PLNEGLAQITVL
+192 
-204 ENNFNIA
+204 
-211 YSIAKEGTAWPK
+211 
-223 WEGGSKEKPAKGEY
+223 
-237 MVALQT
+237 LQT

-252 ANFDAQL
+252 ADFDAQL

-265 AASYKQQLEDQTA
+265 AASYKQQLEDQTV

-324 QTTGGD
+324 QTTGDD

-343 DPGTVDTGNT
+343 DPGTVDT

-459 ASTERTGITYGYAT
+459 ASTERTGITYGSAT

>member
-1 MNKKFLSAIL
+1 MQKRVCCILLSFIMLMEIVVPVTATTISGVKKEQQKTQNNLNSVNQQITAIQSDQAQAQEELDQLSDQLVDIL
-11 FGALMVS
+11 TSIDICQDEIAVKEKEIEQAK
-18 STGTFVSCKDYDDDI
+18 KDYEDARKKEEDQYASMKKRIQFMYEQGDSAYLQVLLESQNYADMVNKADYI
-33 DELTSRVDGVEGQI
+33 ESLYEYDKQLLAGYVESKNQVAELKGRLEDEEA
-47 KDLEAK
+47 DLEAS
-53 INAANWITSVTP
+53 N
-65 ATGGFTVAFNDG
+65 
-77 SSYTITNGKDGEA
+77 YELQQEEA
-90 GAAGTEWTIS
+90 
-100 EDGFWVCNG
+100 
-109 EKTTV
+109 
-114 KAVGQDGAQGEPG
+114 
-127 KDAQPEVKKEN
+127 
-138 GKWYLWNGTEFEE
+138 
-151 FAGATPATNVPY
+151 
-163 YYADP
+163 
-168 TDPNNYVIMVV
+168 
-179 CDKDGKNEKSVRL
+179 
-192 PLNEGLAQITVL
+192 
-204 ENNFNIA
+204 
-211 YSIAKEGTAWPK
+211 
-223 WEGGSKEKPAKGEY
+223 
-237 MVALQT
+237 ALQT

-306 QQQQANQ
+306 QQQANQ

>member
-1 MNKKFLSAIL
+1 MQKRVCCILLSFIMLMEIVVPVRATTISGVKKEQQKTQNNLNSVNQQITAIQSNQAQVQEEL
-11 FGALMVS
+11 DQLNDQLVDILTSIDICQDEIAVKEKEIEQAK
-18 STGTFVSCKDYDDDI
+18 KDYEDARKKEEDQYASMKKRIQFMYEQGDSAYLQVLLESQNYADMVNKADYI
-33 DELTSRVDGVEGQI
+33 ESLYEYDKQLLVGYVESKNQVAELKGRLEDEEA
-47 KDLEAK
+47 DLEAS
-53 INAANWITSVTP
+53 N
-65 ATGGFTVAFNDG
+65 
-77 SSYTITNGKDGEA
+77 YELQQEEA
-90 GAAGTEWTIS
+90 
-100 EDGFWVCNG
+100 
-109 EKTTV
+109 
-114 KAVGQDGAQGEPG
+114 
-127 KDAQPEVKKEN
+127 
-138 GKWYLWNGTEFEE
+138 
-151 FAGATPATNVPY
+151 
-163 YYADP
+163 
-168 TDPNNYVIMVV
+168 
-179 CDKDGKNEKSVRL
+179 
-192 PLNEGLAQITVL
+192 
-204 ENNFNIA
+204 
-211 YSIAKEGTAWPK
+211 
-223 WEGGSKEKPAKGEY
+223 
-237 MVALQT
+237 ALQT

-252 ANFDAQL
+252 ADFDAQL

-306 QQQQANQ
+306 QQQQASQ

-324 QTTGGD
+324 QTTGDD

-343 DPGTVDTGNT
+343 DPGTVDT

>member
-1 MNKKFLSAIL
+1 MMQKRVCCILLSLIMFMEIVVPVRATTISGVKKEQQKTQNNLNSVNQQITAIQSDQAQAQEELDQLSDRLVDIL
-11 FGALMVS
+11 TSIDICQDEIAVKDKEIEQAK
-18 STGTFVSCKDYDDDI
+18 KDYEDARKKEEDQYASMKKRIQFMYEQGDSAYLQVLLESQNYADMVNKADYI
-33 DELTSRVDGVEGQI
+33 ESLYEYDKQLLAGYVESKNQVAELKGRLEDEEA
-47 KDLEAK
+47 DLEAS
-53 INAANWITSVTP
+53 N
-65 ATGGFTVAFNDG
+65 
-77 SSYTITNGKDGEA
+77 YELQQEEA
-90 GAAGTEWTIS
+90 
-100 EDGFWVCNG
+100 
-109 EKTTV
+109 
-114 KAVGQDGAQGEPG
+114 
-127 KDAQPEVKKEN
+127 
-138 GKWYLWNGTEFEE
+138 
-151 FAGATPATNVPY
+151 
-163 YYADP
+163 
-168 TDPNNYVIMVV
+168 
-179 CDKDGKNEKSVRL
+179 
-192 PLNEGLAQITVL
+192 
-204 ENNFNIA
+204 
-211 YSIAKEGTAWPK
+211 
-223 WEGGSKEKPAKGEY
+223 
-237 MVALQT
+237 ALQT

-252 ANFDAQL
+252 ADFDAQL

-324 QTTGGD
+324 QTTGDD

-343 DPGTVDTGNT
+343 DPGTVDT

>member
-1 MNKKFLSAIL
+1 MQKRVCCILLSFIMLMEIVVPVRATTISGVKKEQQKTQNNLNSVNQQITAIQSDQAQAQEQLDQLSDQLVDILTSIDICQDEIAIKEKEIEQ
-11 FGALMVS
+11 AK
-18 STGTFVSCKDYDDDI
+18 KDYEDAQKKEDDQYASMKKRIQFMYEQGDSAYMQVLLESQNYADMVNKADYI
-33 DELTSRVDGVEGQI
+33 ESLYEYDKQLLSDYVESKNQVAELKGRLEDEEA
-47 KDLEAK
+47 DLEAS
-53 INAANWITSVTP
+53 N
-65 ATGGFTVAFNDG
+65 
-77 SSYTITNGKDGEA
+77 YELQQEEA
-90 GAAGTEWTIS
+90 
-100 EDGFWVCNG
+100 
-109 EKTTV
+109 
-114 KAVGQDGAQGEPG
+114 
-127 KDAQPEVKKEN
+127 
-138 GKWYLWNGTEFEE
+138 
-151 FAGATPATNVPY
+151 
-163 YYADP
+163 
-168 TDPNNYVIMVV
+168 
-179 CDKDGKNEKSVRL
+179 
-192 PLNEGLAQITVL
+192 
-204 ENNFNIA
+204 
-211 YSIAKEGTAWPK
+211 
-223 WEGGSKEKPAKGEY
+223 
-237 MVALQT
+237 ALQT

-298 KKQEQERK
+298 KKQEQERQ

-313 TQTIDTGNGAQ
+313 TPAVDTGNGSQ
-324 QTTGGD
+324 QTPGDD
-330 PAQVDTGDDAQTT
+330 PAQVDTGDDTQTT
-343 DPGTVDTGNT
+343 DPGIVDTNDS
-353 GKGTDSMNA
+353 KGTDSMNA

-412 FGISLPRDSYS
+412 FGISIPRDSYS

>member
-1 MNKKFLSAIL
+1 MMQKRVCCILLSLIMFMEIVVPVRATTISGVKKEQQKTQNNLNSVNQQITAIQSDQAQAQEELDQLSDQL
-11 FGALMVS
+11 V
-18 STGTFVSCKDYDDDI
+18 DI
-33 DELTSRVDGVEGQI
+33 LTSIDICQDEIAVKEKEIEQAKIDYEDARKKEEDQYASMKKRIQFMYEQGDSAYLQVLLESQNYADMVNKADYIESLYEYDKQLLAGYVESKNQVAELKGRLEDEEA
-47 KDLEAK
+47 DLEAS
-53 INAANWITSVTP
+53 N
-65 ATGGFTVAFNDG
+65 
-77 SSYTITNGKDGEA
+77 YELQQEEA
-90 GAAGTEWTIS
+90 
-100 EDGFWVCNG
+100 
-109 EKTTV
+109 
-114 KAVGQDGAQGEPG
+114 
-127 KDAQPEVKKEN
+127 
-138 GKWYLWNGTEFEE
+138 
-151 FAGATPATNVPY
+151 
-163 YYADP
+163 
-168 TDPNNYVIMVV
+168 
-179 CDKDGKNEKSVRL
+179 
-192 PLNEGLAQITVL
+192 
-204 ENNFNIA
+204 
-211 YSIAKEGTAWPK
+211 
-223 WEGGSKEKPAKGEY
+223 
-237 MVALQT
+237 ALQT

-252 ANFDAQL
+252 ADFDAQL

-324 QTTGGD
+324 QTTGDD

-343 DPGTVDTGNT
+343 DPGTVDT

>member
-1 MNKKFLSAIL
+1 MMQKRVCCILLSLIMFMEIVVPVRATTISGVKKEQQKTQNNLNSVNQQITAIQSNQAQAQEQLDQLSDQLVDIL
-11 FGALMVS
+11 TSIDICQDEIAVKEKEIEQAK
-18 STGTFVSCKDYDDDI
+18 KDYEDARKKEEDQYASMKKRIQFMYEQGDSAYMQVLLESQNYADMVNKADYI
-33 DELTSRVDGVEGQI
+33 ESLYEYDKQLLAGYVESKNQVAELKGRLEDEEA
-47 KDLEAK
+47 DLEAS
-53 INAANWITSVTP
+53 N
-65 ATGGFTVAFNDG
+65 
-77 SSYTITNGKDGEA
+77 YELQQEEA
-90 GAAGTEWTIS
+90 
-100 EDGFWVCNG
+100 
-109 EKTTV
+109 
-114 KAVGQDGAQGEPG
+114 
-127 KDAQPEVKKEN
+127 
-138 GKWYLWNGTEFEE
+138 
-151 FAGATPATNVPY
+151 
-163 YYADP
+163 
-168 TDPNNYVIMVV
+168 
-179 CDKDGKNEKSVRL
+179 
-192 PLNEGLAQITVL
+192 
-204 ENNFNIA
+204 
-211 YSIAKEGTAWPK
+211 
-223 WEGGSKEKPAKGEY
+223 
-237 MVALQT
+237 ALQT

-324 QTTGGD
+324 QTTGDD

-343 DPGTVDTGNT
+343 DPGTVDT

>member
-1 MNKKFLSAIL
+1 MEIVVPVRATTISGVKKEQQKTQNNLNSVNQQITAIQSNQAQAQEQLDQLSDQLVDIL
-11 FGALMVS
+11 TSIDICQDEIAVKEKEIEQAK
-18 STGTFVSCKDYDDDI
+18 KDYEDARKKEEDQYASMKKRIQFMYEQGDSAYLQVLLESQNYADMVNKADYI
-33 DELTSRVDGVEGQI
+33 ESLYEYDKQLLAGYVESKNQVAELKGRLEDEEA
-47 KDLEAK
+47 DLEAS
-53 INAANWITSVTP
+53 N
-65 ATGGFTVAFNDG
+65 
-77 SSYTITNGKDGEA
+77 YELQQEEA
-90 GAAGTEWTIS
+90 
-100 EDGFWVCNG
+100 
-109 EKTTV
+109 
-114 KAVGQDGAQGEPG
+114 
-127 KDAQPEVKKEN
+127 
-138 GKWYLWNGTEFEE
+138 
-151 FAGATPATNVPY
+151 
-163 YYADP
+163 
-168 TDPNNYVIMVV
+168 
-179 CDKDGKNEKSVRL
+179 
-192 PLNEGLAQITVL
+192 
-204 ENNFNIA
+204 
-211 YSIAKEGTAWPK
+211 
-223 WEGGSKEKPAKGEY
+223 
-237 MVALQT
+237 ALQT

-252 ANFDAQL
+252 ADFDAQL

-313 TQTIDTGNGAQ
+313 TQTVDTGNGAQ
-324 QTTGGD
+324 QTTGDD

-343 DPGTVDTGNT
+343 DPGTVDTGNDS
-353 GKGTDSMNA
+353 KGTDSMNA

>member
-1 MNKKFLSAIL
+1 MQKRVCCILLSLIMLMEIVVPVRATTISGVKKEQQKTQNNLNSVNQQITAIQSNQAQAQEEL
-11 FGALMVS
+11 DQLNDQLVDILTSIDICQDEIAVKEKEIEQAK
-18 STGTFVSCKDYDDDI
+18 KDYEDARKKEEDQYASMKKRIQFMYEQGDSAYLQVLLESQNYADMVNKADYI
-33 DELTSRVDGVEGQI
+33 ESLYEYDKQLLAGYVESKNQVAELKGRLEDEEA
-47 KDLEAK
+47 DLEAS
-53 INAANWITSVTP
+53 N
-65 ATGGFTVAFNDG
+65 
-77 SSYTITNGKDGEA
+77 YEL
-90 GAAGTEWTIS
+90 
-100 EDGFWVCNG
+100 
-109 EKTTV
+109 
-114 KAVGQDGAQGEPG
+114 QQ
-127 KDAQPEVKKEN
+127 
-138 GKWYLWNGTEFEE
+138 EE
-151 FAGATPATNVPY
+151 T
-163 YYADP
+163 
-168 TDPNNYVIMVV
+168 
-179 CDKDGKNEKSVRL
+179 
-192 PLNEGLAQITVL
+192 
-204 ENNFNIA
+204 
-211 YSIAKEGTAWPK
+211 
-223 WEGGSKEKPAKGEY
+223 
-237 MVALQT
+237 ALQT
-243 LVDEQKKTV
+243 LVDEKKKTV
-252 ANFDAQL
+252 ADFDAQL

-324 QTTGGD
+324 QTTGDD
-330 PAQVDTGDDAQTT
+330 PAQVDPGDDAQTT
-343 DPGTVDTGNT
+343 DPGTVDT

>member
-1 MNKKFLSAIL
+1 MQKRVCCILLSFIMLMEIVVPVRATTISGVKKEQQKTQNNLNSVNQQITAIQSDQAQAQEQLDQLSDQLVDIL
-11 FGALMVS
+11 TSIDICQDEIAVKEKEIEQAK
-18 STGTFVSCKDYDDDI
+18 KDYEDARKKEEDQYASMKKRIQFMYEQGDSAYLQVLLESQNYADMVNKADYI
-33 DELTSRVDGVEGQI
+33 ESLYEYDKQLLAGYVESKNQVAELKGRLEDEEA
-47 KDLEAK
+47 DLEAS
-53 INAANWITSVTP
+53 N
-65 ATGGFTVAFNDG
+65 
-77 SSYTITNGKDGEA
+77 YELQQEEA
-90 GAAGTEWTIS
+90 
-100 EDGFWVCNG
+100 
-109 EKTTV
+109 
-114 KAVGQDGAQGEPG
+114 
-127 KDAQPEVKKEN
+127 
-138 GKWYLWNGTEFEE
+138 
-151 FAGATPATNVPY
+151 
-163 YYADP
+163 
-168 TDPNNYVIMVV
+168 
-179 CDKDGKNEKSVRL
+179 
-192 PLNEGLAQITVL
+192 
-204 ENNFNIA
+204 
-211 YSIAKEGTAWPK
+211 
-223 WEGGSKEKPAKGEY
+223 
-237 MVALQT
+237 ALQT

-252 ANFDAQL
+252 ADFDAQL

-306 QQQQANQ
+306 QQQQASQ

-324 QTTGGD
+324 QTTGDD

-343 DPGTVDTGNT
+343 DPGTVDT

>member
-1 MNKKFLSAIL
+1 MQKRVCCILLSLIMFMEIVVPVRATTISGVKKEQQKTQNNLNSVNQQITAIESNQAQAQEELDQLSDQLVDIL
-11 FGALMVS
+11 TSIDICQDEIAVKEKEIEQAK
-18 STGTFVSCKDYDDDI
+18 KDYEDARKKEEDQYASMKKRIQFMYEQGDSAYLQVLLESQNYADMVNKADYI
-33 DELTSRVDGVEGQI
+33 ESLYEYDKQLLAGYVESKNQVAELKGRLEDEEA
-47 KDLEAK
+47 DLEAS
-53 INAANWITSVTP
+53 N
-65 ATGGFTVAFNDG
+65 
-77 SSYTITNGKDGEA
+77 YELQQEEA
-90 GAAGTEWTIS
+90 
-100 EDGFWVCNG
+100 
-109 EKTTV
+109 
-114 KAVGQDGAQGEPG
+114 
-127 KDAQPEVKKEN
+127 
-138 GKWYLWNGTEFEE
+138 
-151 FAGATPATNVPY
+151 
-163 YYADP
+163 
-168 TDPNNYVIMVV
+168 
-179 CDKDGKNEKSVRL
+179 
-192 PLNEGLAQITVL
+192 
-204 ENNFNIA
+204 
-211 YSIAKEGTAWPK
+211 
-223 WEGGSKEKPAKGEY
+223 
-237 MVALQT
+237 ALQT

-252 ANFDAQL
+252 ADFDAQL

-306 QQQQANQ
+306 QQQQASQ

-324 QTTGGD
+324 QTTGDD

-343 DPGTVDTGNT
+343 DPGTVDT

>member
-1 MNKKFLSAIL
+1 MEIVVPVRATTISGVKKEQQKTQNNLNSVNEQIDTIQSNQAQAQEELDQLSDQLVDILTSIDICQDEIAIKEKEIEQ
-11 FGALMVS
+11 AK
-18 STGTFVSCKDYDDDI
+18 KDYEDAQQKEDDQYASMKKRIQFMYEQGDSAYLQVLLESQNYADMVNKADYI
-33 DELTSRVDGVEGQI
+33 ESLYEYDKQLLAGYVESKNQVAELKGRLEDEEA
-47 KDLEAK
+47 DLEAS
-53 INAANWITSVTP
+53 N
-65 ATGGFTVAFNDG
+65 
-77 SSYTITNGKDGEA
+77 YELQQEEA
-90 GAAGTEWTIS
+90 
-100 EDGFWVCNG
+100 
-109 EKTTV
+109 
-114 KAVGQDGAQGEPG
+114 
-127 KDAQPEVKKEN
+127 
-138 GKWYLWNGTEFEE
+138 
-151 FAGATPATNVPY
+151 
-163 YYADP
+163 
-168 TDPNNYVIMVV
+168 
-179 CDKDGKNEKSVRL
+179 
-192 PLNEGLAQITVL
+192 
-204 ENNFNIA
+204 
-211 YSIAKEGTAWPK
+211 
-223 WEGGSKEKPAKGEY
+223 
-237 MVALQT
+237 ALQT

-265 AASYKQQLEDQTA
+265 AASYKQQLENQTA

-289 KKKKEEEAR
+289 KKKQEEEA
-298 KKQEQERK
+298 KKK
-306 QQQQANQ
+306 QQQANQ
-313 TQTIDTGNGAQ
+313 TQTIDTGNGTQ
-324 QTTGGD
+324 QTTGDD

-343 DPGTVDTGNT
+343 DPGTVDTGNDS
-353 GKGTDSMNA
+353 KGTDSMNA

-385 GNPYKFGGTSLTN
+385 GNPYKFGGTSLTT

-412 FGISLPRDSYS
+412 FGISIPRDSYS

>member
-1 MNKKFLSAIL
+1 MMQKRVCCILLSFIMLMEIVVPVRATTISGVKKEQQKTQNNLNSVNQQITAIQSNQAQAQEELDQLSDQLVDIL
-11 FGALMVS
+11 TSIDICQDEIAVKEKEIEQAK
-18 STGTFVSCKDYDDDI
+18 KDYEDARKKEEDQYASMKKRIQFMYEQGDSAYLQVLLESQNYADMVNKADYI
-33 DELTSRVDGVEGQI
+33 ESLYEYDKQLLAGYVESKNQVAELKGRLEDEEA
-47 KDLEAK
+47 DLEAS
-53 INAANWITSVTP
+53 N
-65 ATGGFTVAFNDG
+65 
-77 SSYTITNGKDGEA
+77 YELQQEEA
-90 GAAGTEWTIS
+90 
-100 EDGFWVCNG
+100 
-109 EKTTV
+109 
-114 KAVGQDGAQGEPG
+114 
-127 KDAQPEVKKEN
+127 
-138 GKWYLWNGTEFEE
+138 
-151 FAGATPATNVPY
+151 
-163 YYADP
+163 
-168 TDPNNYVIMVV
+168 
-179 CDKDGKNEKSVRL
+179 
-192 PLNEGLAQITVL
+192 
-204 ENNFNIA
+204 
-211 YSIAKEGTAWPK
+211 
-223 WEGGSKEKPAKGEY
+223 
-237 MVALQT
+237 ALQT

-252 ANFDAQL
+252 ADFDAQL

-289 KKKKEEEAR
+289 KKKKEEEAK

-324 QTTGGD
+324 QTTGDD

-343 DPGTVDTGNT
+343 DPGTVDT

>member
-1 MNKKFLSAIL
+1 MMQKRVCCILLRLIMCMEIVVPVRATTISGVKKEQQKTQNNLNSVNQQITAIQSDQAQAQEELDQLSDRLVDIL
-11 FGALMVS
+11 TSIDICQDEIAVKEKEIEQAK
-18 STGTFVSCKDYDDDI
+18 KDYEDARKKEEDQYASMKKRIQFMYEQGDSAYLQVLLESQNYADMVNKADYI
-33 DELTSRVDGVEGQI
+33 ESLYEYDKQLLAGYVESKNQVAELKGRLEDEEA
-47 KDLEAK
+47 DLEAS
-53 INAANWITSVTP
+53 N
-65 ATGGFTVAFNDG
+65 
-77 SSYTITNGKDGEA
+77 YELQQEEA
-90 GAAGTEWTIS
+90 
-100 EDGFWVCNG
+100 
-109 EKTTV
+109 
-114 KAVGQDGAQGEPG
+114 
-127 KDAQPEVKKEN
+127 
-138 GKWYLWNGTEFEE
+138 
-151 FAGATPATNVPY
+151 
-163 YYADP
+163 
-168 TDPNNYVIMVV
+168 
-179 CDKDGKNEKSVRL
+179 
-192 PLNEGLAQITVL
+192 
-204 ENNFNIA
+204 
-211 YSIAKEGTAWPK
+211 
-223 WEGGSKEKPAKGEY
+223 
-237 MVALQT
+237 ALQT

-252 ANFDAQL
+252 ADFDAQL

-324 QTTGGD
+324 QTTGDD

-343 DPGTVDTGNT
+343 DPGTVDT

>member
-1 MNKKFLSAIL
+1 MQKRVCCILLSLIMFMEIVVPVRATTISGVKKEQQKTQNNLNSVNQQITAIQSNQAQAQEELDQLSDQLVDIL
-11 FGALMVS
+11 TSIDICQDEIAVKEKEIEQAK
-18 STGTFVSCKDYDDDI
+18 KDYEDARKKEEDQYASMKKRIQFMYEQGDSAYLQVLLESQNYADMVNKADYI
-33 DELTSRVDGVEGQI
+33 ESLYEYDKQLLAGYVESKNQVAELKGRLEDEEA
-47 KDLEAK
+47 DLEAS
-53 INAANWITSVTP
+53 N
-65 ATGGFTVAFNDG
+65 
-77 SSYTITNGKDGEA
+77 YELQQEEA
-90 GAAGTEWTIS
+90 
-100 EDGFWVCNG
+100 
-109 EKTTV
+109 
-114 KAVGQDGAQGEPG
+114 
-127 KDAQPEVKKEN
+127 
-138 GKWYLWNGTEFEE
+138 
-151 FAGATPATNVPY
+151 
-163 YYADP
+163 
-168 TDPNNYVIMVV
+168 
-179 CDKDGKNEKSVRL
+179 
-192 PLNEGLAQITVL
+192 
-204 ENNFNIA
+204 
-211 YSIAKEGTAWPK
+211 
-223 WEGGSKEKPAKGEY
+223 
-237 MVALQT
+237 ALQT

-252 ANFDAQL
+252 ADFDAQL

-324 QTTGGD
+324 QTTGDD
-330 PAQVDTGDDAQTT
+330 PAQVDPGDDAQTT
-343 DPGTVDTGNT
+343 DPGTVDT